1 MIISFVATGLA
12 SLPARPL
19 VPRSQFSHL
28 CSRHY
33 SSLAWKDKSTLGPG
47 RNLMARAS
55 LSVRYFWSK
64 LSKLKELE
72 DVANAK
78 PRDGDAQLEYL
89 QVCVCVCAAN
99 THTGNF
105 REHLALLKMGFAP
118 PPPLKLKIC

>member
-1 MIISFVATGLA
+1 MIILLVATGLA

-89 QVCVCVCAAN
+89 QVCVCAAN

-105 REHLALLKMGFAP
+105 WGNFAPLKKGFPP